1 MKEVASLQYGV
12 IFKKAFSQLDV
23 FNAFVKDILGIE
35 FNCDKVET
43 EKSFTQKIGNVKVEF
58 DLYAEDLKNRVIVEI
73 QHQNGSDY
81 YDRFLHYHCVALL
94 EQAANYR
101 NYKPDLTVYTIVVLT
116 SADKH
121 KTDVA
126 VIDFDPKDRYGNSL
140 GEIKHK
146 VIYLA
151 VKYVDENTPEV
162 YRDWLSAINESLSE
176 KIDETH
182 YQRPELQTV
191 IDSIAKN
198 LVSPE
203 EKYWM
208 IEEYNFEEAKK
219 KQFEEGIEQ
228 GIRQGIRQG
237 VQHGI
242 EEGQRKAK
250 QAIAKGMLSEGLSIE
265 IIEKLTALSH
275 DEIQSLI

>member
-1 MKEVASLQYGV
+1 MKQVASLQYGV

-23 FNAFVKDILGIE
+23 FKAFVKDITGIE
-35 FNCDKVET
+35 LEIDKVET
-43 EKSFTQKIGNVKVEF
+43 EKSFEQKIGNVKVEF
-58 DLYAEDLKNRVIVEI
+58 DLYAEDLKNRVIIEI
-73 QHQNGSDY
+73 QHQNGNDY

-94 EQAANYR
+94 EQAAKYS

-151 VKYVDENTPEV
+151 VKYVDENTPEI
-162 YRDWLSAINESLSE
+162 YREWLSAIKESLTE
-176 KIDETH
+176 QIDETN
-182 YQRPELQTV
+182 YSRPELQTV
-191 IDSIAKN
+191 INSIAKN

-203 EKYWM
+203 ERYAM
-208 IEEYNFEEAKK
+208 IEEYNFETDKK
-219 KQFEEGIEQ
+219 KKFDEGIQKGEKD
-228 GIRQGIRQG
+228 
-237 VQHGI
+237 
-242 EEGQRKAK
+242 KAL
-250 QAIAKGMLSEGLSIE
+250 AIAKGMLTKKMDIETIAELTGLTCVEIE
-265 IIEKLTALSH
+265 SLQPIETSKL
-275 DEIQSLI
+275 

>member
-12 IFKKAFSQLDV
+12 IFKKAFSQIDV
-23 FNAFVKDILGIE
+23 FKAFVKDITGVELDI
-35 FNCDKVET
+35 DKVET
-43 EKSFTQKIGNVKVEF
+43 EKSFDQKIGNIRVEF
-58 DLYAEDLKNRVIVEI
+58 DLYAEDLKNRVIVRC

-126 VIDFDPKDRYGNSL
+126 VIDFDPKDRYGKSL
-140 GEIKHK
+140 GVIKHK

-151 VKYVDENTPEV
+151 VKYVDENTPEI
-162 YRDWLSAINESLSE
+162 YRDWLSVINESLSE
-176 KIDETH
+176 QIDETH
-182 YQRPELQTV
+182 YPRPELQTV

-198 LVSPE
+198 LVSDE

-219 KQFEEGIEQ
+219 KRFDEG
-228 GIRQGIRQG
+228 
-237 VQHGI
+237 
-242 EEGQRKAK
+242 GQAKAL
-250 QAIAKGMLSEGLSIE
+250 AIVENMLANGLDLETIAKFTGLTGTEIE
-265 IIEKLTALSH
+265 NLEHVES
-275 DEIQSLI
+275 

>member
-1 MKEVASLQYGV
+1 MKQVASLQYGV
-12 IFKKAFSQLDV
+12 IFKKAFSQIDV
-23 FNAFVKDILGIE
+23 FKAFVKDIIGIE
-35 FNCDKVET
+35 LEIDKVET
-43 EKSFTQKIGNVKVEF
+43 EKSFTQKIGNIKVEF

-94 EQAANYR
+94 EQAANYK

-116 SADKH
+116 SADRH

-126 VIDFDPKDRYGNSL
+126 VIDFDPKDRYGNAL

-151 VKYVDENTPEV
+151 VKYVDENTPEM
-162 YRDWLSAINESLSE
+162 YRDWLSAIKESLTE
-176 KIDETH
+176 QIDETH
-182 YQRPELQTV
+182 YPRPELQTV

-198 LVSPE
+198 LVSDE

-208 IEEYNFEEAKK
+208 IEEYNFESDKK
-219 KQFEEGIEQ
+219 KRFEEGKES
-228 GIRQGIRQG
+228 GKLK
-237 VQHGI
+237 
-242 EEGQRKAK
+242 EKL
-250 QAIAKGMLSEGLSIE
+250 AIAKGMLAKNLDLNTIVELTGL
-265 IIEKLTALSH
+265 TP
-275 DEIQSLI
+275 DEVQRLD